1 MTHRIK
7 LTIVIVGFASVLCIR
22 PIFCFQEND
31 VDNIL
36 ADLLTMQTMSANF
49 SQVVLNSIDMQK
61 VSSST
66 GSVLFSKP
74 DLIKWSY
81 DEPISQIFIKNGSS
95 LSVYDK
101 DLKQLSKIN
110 RHFNQD
116 LPIDFLR
123 KDYQTFKKFYDIDK
137 LESFKDLSLLKISP
151 LIDNSD
157 YEKILIEIKDGV
169 LHKIKI
175 FYRIGR
181 IIEIKFDLVQVNLKL
196 SESNFELDLP
206 FNTDIEEIN

>member
-7 LTIVIVGFASVLCIR
+7 LTIVLVGFASMLCIR
-22 PIFCFQEND
+22 PTFCSQKHD

-49 SQVVLNSIDMQK
+49 SQVVFNSIDMQK

-95 LSVYDK
+95 LSVYDR

-110 RHFNQD
+110 HHFNQD
-116 LPIDFLR
+116 MPIDFLR

-137 LESFKDLSLLKISP
+137 LESSDDLSVFKISP
-151 LIDNSD
+151 LIDNSY
-157 YEKILIEIKDGV
+157 YEKILIEIKDAV

-181 IIEIKFDLVQVNLKL
+181 IIEIKFDMVKVNLKL

-206 FNTDIEEIN
+206 FNIDIEEIN

>member
-1 MTHRIK
+1 M
-7 LTIVIVGFASVLCIR
+7 LCIR
-22 PIFCFQEND
+22 PTFCSQKHD

-49 SQVVLNSIDMQK
+49 SQVVFNSIDMQK

-95 LSVYDK
+95 LSVYDR

-110 RHFNQD
+110 HHFNQD
-116 LPIDFLR
+116 MPIDFLR

-137 LESFKDLSLLKISP
+137 LESSDDLSVFKISP
-151 LIDNSD
+151 LIDNSN
-157 YEKILIEIKDGV
+157 YEKILIEIKDAV

-181 IIEIKFDLVQVNLKL
+181 IIEIKFDMVKVNLKL

-206 FNTDIEEIN
+206 FNIDIEEIN

>member
-1 MTHRIK
+1 
-7 LTIVIVGFASVLCIR
+7 
-22 PIFCFQEND
+22 
-31 VDNIL
+31 
-36 ADLLTMQTMSANF
+36 MSANF
-49 SQVVLNSIDMQK
+49 SQVVLNSVDMQEL
-61 VSSST
+61 SSST

-81 DEPISQIFIKNGSS
+81 DEPISQIFIKRGSS

-110 RHFNQD
+110 HHLKQD
-116 LPIDFLR
+116 TPINFLI
-123 KDYQTFKKFYDIDK
+123 KDYQTFKKFFSIDK
-137 LESFKDLSLLKISP
+137 FKNFNDLSFVEVSP
-151 LIDNSD
+151 LVDNSD
-157 YEKILIEIKDGV
+157 YEKIIIEIKNAV

-206 FNTDIEEIN
+206 INTDIEEIN

>member
-1 MTHRIK
+1 M
-7 LTIVIVGFASVLCIR
+7 LCIR
-22 PIFCFQEND
+22 PTFCSQKHD

-49 SQVVLNSIDMQK
+49 SQVVFNSIDMQK

-95 LSVYDK
+95 LSVYDR

-110 RHFNQD
+110 HHFNQD
-116 LPIDFLR
+116 MPIDFLR

-137 LESFKDLSLLKISP
+137 LESSDDLSVFKISP
-151 LIDNSD
+151 LIDNSY
-157 YEKILIEIKDGV
+157 YEKILIEIKDAV

-181 IIEIKFDLVQVNLKL
+181 IIEIKFDMVKVNLKL

-206 FNTDIEEIN
+206 LI

>member
-1 MTHRIK
+1 M
-7 LTIVIVGFASVLCIR
+7 LCIR
-22 PIFCFQEND
+22 PTFCSQKHE

-49 SQVVLNSIDMQK
+49 SQVVFNSIDMQK

-95 LSVYDK
+95 LSVYDR

-110 RHFNQD
+110 HHFNQD
-116 LPIDFLR
+116 MPIDFLR

-137 LESFKDLSLLKISP
+137 LESSDDLSVFKISP
-151 LIDNSD
+151 LIDNSY
-157 YEKILIEIKDGV
+157 YEKILIEIKDAV

-181 IIEIKFDLVQVNLKL
+181 IIEIKFDMVKVNLKL

-206 FNTDIEEIN
+206 FNIDIEEIN